1 MLARLVKQ
9 PDGKRGVRHER
20 GTITKCVCGKKPKFT
35 PAMRSSDY
43 FTPATVKCLCSREVT
58 GLALRIRLADG
69 TDDELGAEEISNTSA
84 IRAWNKLIQENNK

>member
-1 MLARLVKQ
+1 MNMEQLQ
-9 PDGKRGVRHER
+9 Q
-20 GTITKCVCGKKPKFT
+20 CVCGKKPKFT
-35 PAMRSSDY
+35 PAMRSGDY

-69 TDDELGAEEISNTSA
+69 TDDELGAEEMSGTSA